1 MLGRLRLNRVLLC
14 LAPIVERL
22 VGFQY
27 AATDDLYTGIY
38 LRVLVLE
45 RIYGDPFLMIPR
57 SLLFHV
63 HLREALQCFL
73 QCLLVV
79 RWCHLRHRLSQRL
92 LLWGKEIAWLDG
104 LVRDLLLDPVLQLHV
119 ALDVVLEIPNDRVP
133 LRRERQ

>member
-1 MLGRLRLNRVLLC
+1 VLGRLRLNRVLLC
-14 LAPIVERL
+14 LAPIVKRL

-27 AATDDLYTGIY
+27 AATDDLDTGIY

-73 QCLLVV
+73 QRPLVI
-79 RWCHLRHRLSQRL
+79 RWCHLRRRLSQRL

-104 LVRDLLLDPVLQLHV
+104 LVRDLLLDPVLQLHI
-119 ALDVVLEIPNDRVP
+119 ALGVLLEITDDRVP
-133 LRRERQ
+133 FRCERQ